1 MMPNP
6 ATTERPVIE
15 LPREAGESARA
26 YAARVEYVTMGPGR
40 SIDKVADQRGIKTG
54 SRSSTYLEWSRKYGW
69 VACAQKYDDAMT
81 LITVQEAA
89 EQYRKDLEDHRKRY
103 GDAGKS
109 LWQVGARLLQE
120 LNAIITQP
128 PKVIEGKDGR
138 FYKIP
143 GIELTPQTLAIA
155 ARAMTIAADLEAHAL
170 RLGDILP
177 RLDHDVL
184 DSQ

>member
-1 MMPNP
+1 MPNP
-6 ATTERPVIE
+6 ATTERAVIE

-26 YAARVEYVTMGPGR
+26 YAARVEYVTMGVAR
-40 SIDKVADQRGIKTG
+40 STAKVGQKLGKTKDLMD
-54 SRSSTYLEWSRKYGW
+54 RWSSQYGW

-89 EQYRKDLEDHRKRY
+89 EQYRRDLEDHRKRY

-177 RLDHDVL
+177 RLDQGGGDL
-184 DSQ
+184 

>member
-1 MMPNP
+1 MTTT
-6 ATTERPVIE
+6 ATVEIPRLENERAE
-15 LPREAGESARA
+15 RYQARTL
-26 YAARVEYVTMGPGR
+26 YTTMGPDR
-40 SIDKVADQRGIKTG
+40 SLRAV
-54 SRSSTYLEWSRKYGW
+54 
-69 VACAQKYDDAMT
+69 AQKLNKSLTIVGRWSTEDDWPSLVAAYDQTLGNLAARDA
-81 LITVQEAA
+81 AA
-89 EQYRKDLEDHRKRY
+89 AYRRDLEDHRKRY

-170 RLGDILP
+170 RLGDIFP
-177 RLDHDVL
+177 RLDQGGGDL
-184 DSQ
+184 